1 MFALTMGNTMKNP
14 FKLFRSSRKS
24 EETPEP
30 PVQNAP
36 EESSPEPVQPE
47 PVQPQAQAP
56 ADDFTEWCR
65 SQVHGGIERRERND
79 IFEEYS
85 VYGADSENALICR
98 RYHRYPEHERAFDLS
113 YSRKLT
119 FDEFNRRLLSELD
132 KGYLKLTAYN
142 DCIRKAEALTHN
154 TSATATYNGLS
165 DSENEALKAFC
176 ESLDTLTDKEYRRTD
191 GVFYCSCRSVV
202 GDELLGIRFRKPL
215 PHDAL
220 DTESSGVS
228 RKPIEGYDI
237 ESLWIMGVANRLG
250 ECSKSR
256 RITLLTSEWSLNKE
270 SVFLMTVEGF
280 PSVDGT
286 LLVAVAD
293 EAAFPHFG
301 FYSLDFSK

>member
-1 MFALTMGNTMKNP
+1 MKNP
-14 FKLFRSSRKS
+14 FKRLRSSRKN
-24 EETPEP
+24 EEVPQQVPPIASQEALPQPTEPEP
-30 PVQNAP
+30 LPQ
-36 EESSPEPVQPE
+36 EEQT
-47 PVQPQAQAP
+47 P

-85 VYGADSENALICR
+85 VYGTDGQGQLICR
-98 RYHRYPEHERAFDLS
+98 RYHRYPEHERDFDLS
-113 YSRKLT
+113 YSRNLS

-132 KGYLKLTAYN
+132 KGDVKLSEYN
-142 DCIRKAEALTHN
+142 DCIRKAAQLIGIE
-154 TSATATYNGLS
+154 SAASPYES
-165 DSENEALKAFC
+165 FSESENDAIKAFC
-176 ESLDTLTDKEYRRTD
+176 EALDTLTDKEYRRTD

-202 GDELLGIRFRKPL
+202 GDELLSLRFRKPL

-220 DTESSGVS
+220 ESDIAGVS

-250 ECSKSR
+250 ECCQSR
-256 RITLLTSEWSLNKE
+256 KITLLTSEWSLKKE
-270 SVFLMTVEGF
+270 SVFLMAVEGF
-280 PSVDGT
+280 PGVDGT

-301 FYSLDFSK
+301 FYSLDFSQ